1 MTGDYQQH
9 TRASPPG
16 FSSPSWCCWRAADG
30 QRGWGDPTAWEHARY
45 MQAHLAGQ
53 APSCQSTL
61 TAWPQ
66 PWGVWGAP
74 HSGHGG
80 LSVSSPLSEG
90 LQRQEPAH
98 PPECATQMEMAEGI
112 MRGSSHPGV
121 DVETLQR
128 HQDRCSALSGVPQ
141 HIHSTSH
148 QARA

>member
-1 MTGDYQQH
+1 MGREDGETLQ
-9 TRASPPG
+9 PG
-16 FSSPSWCCWRAADG
+16 NTP
-30 QRGWGDPTAWEHARY
+30 RY

-53 APSCQSTL
+53 APNCQSTL
-61 TAWPQ
+61 TAWHQ

-112 MRGSSHPGV
+112 TRGSSHPGV
-121 DVETLQR
+121 DVETLQM
-128 HQDRCSALSGVPQ
+128 HQDRCSALGGVPQ

-148 QARA
+148 QARALLGAVEKQTSLCVMSENFGMNSSNLLQ